1 MDRGVT
7 ITAFRRFSVVE
18 NGEDRS
24 DRFSP
29 RARRLLAHLALR
41 LEPVHRAALAAELW
55 PDLAD
60 CSALANLRRRLHELE
75 SALQSVGLSG
85 AIERS
90 RDRVALAPLAR
101 SAIDV
106 TRYLSLAADAA
117 RAGHAVALYDE
128 PVFPG
133 VDDETLERERR
144 RMHALQLELLA
155 RLLERAL
162 GRGERGAIARLG
174 HALVRL
180 DPLSE
185 ATIHRAVET
194 LRELGDA
201 DAARRL
207 YDHFTAAMRAEV
219 DAEPDSGVP
228 EPDSGVPEP
237 SAPGTVE
244 ERSRARERRM
254 RHVLAPIVERG
265 ALLRGPAAG
274 EHFDA
279 IEAQMDEIRSALV
292 SAIEE
297 RLDVLLGAQAL
308 AALSRFFFDRGYA
321 PQAIDWYRDVVAA
334 LTPRS
339 PLRAEL
345 LYLSAVLGRNLG
357 NAEHNLPAFDLAIEE
372 LRAAGG
378 DSATLAKAQ
387 LYASNAA
394 RMTGRVELASRL
406 ASEALTS
413 LLSLNDEYLV
423 AFARSAV
430 GAAEYARG
438 DLTAAREEFRR
449 AAQGFARLEAG
460 DDETL
465 MLVDVARCDLALGL
479 LNRAEANLRTAAAR
493 ANAGGNLYVEGH
505 AQTGLT
511 LIALD
516 RGDEPRARTH
526 AARASEI
533 ALGCSDMELAVIAVE
548 AAGELFASLS
558 EWLRARDALAAADG
572 VRSEYL
578 IARSPTEH
586 VRCERLRATLTSRSL
601 AIESPVGAPEVL
613 LRSLLGSVAR
623 SYGAAYTL

>member
-60 CSALANLRRRLHELE
+60 CSALANLRRRLHELG
-75 SALQSVGLSG
+75 SALQSVGLAG

-117 RAGHAVALYDE
+117 RAGYAVALYDE

-155 RLLERAL
+155 RLLERAI

-207 YDHFTAAMRAEV
+207 YDHFAAAMRAEV
-219 DAEPDSGVP
+219 DAEPDSGA
-228 EPDSGVPEP
+228 PEP

-254 RHVLAPIVERG
+254 RHALAPIVEHG

-274 EHFDA
+274 EQFDA

-413 LLSLNDEYLV
+413 LLALDDAYLV

-479 LNRAEANLRTAAAR
+479 LNRAEASLRTAAAR

-511 LIALD
+511 LAALD

-586 VRCERLRATLTSRSL
+586 ARCERLRATLTSRSL